1 MGPGNRPRRLS
12 APDSRVGR
20 ARRPA
25 TGVPEEWPYRGG
37 NALDR
42 TRLTGHLALVN
53 LLIRFVLQADD
64 SAAVHSGRFGSVP
77 VLFAG
82 KTSLKTRPLR
92 VGLQGSRERSV
103 VNTC

>member
-1 MGPGNRPRRLS
+1 MGPGNRSRRLS
-12 APDSRVGR
+12 ALDSRVGR

-25 TGVPEEWPYRGG
+25 TGVPEEWPYKGG

-42 TRLTGHLALVN
+42 TRLTGHLALIN

-64 SAAVHSGRFGSVP
+64 SGTIHSGEFASVP

-82 KTSLKTRPLR
+82 KTSLKSGPLR
-92 VGLQGSRERSV
+92 GSLQASRERV
-103 VNTC
+103 